1 MSKPHVHALSSAR
14 KYGGHPDDY
23 MAIHQMMDSSKNGIA
38 DNRHR
43 VFTHNSWFI
52 SPNGPLETMFGVTI
66 KNSDG
71 RDVSV
76 RDIGEQHILED
87 FGGRFIP
94 TPQDY
99 LEKLPYEEWM
109 NNGKGAS
116 PPSCRGLAEAK
127 QVHARIKKP
136 RHLLD

>member
-1 MSKPHVHALSSAR
+1 LTHQLLCNPLLGGTMSKPYVHAKSSVR
-14 KYGGHPDDY
+14 RFGGTVEDY
-23 MAIHQMMDSSKNGIA
+23 LPIHQLMDSSKNGIA

-52 SPNGPLETMFGVTI
+52 AAGGPLEMIFGVVI

-71 RDVSV
+71 REVSV

-99 LEKLPYEEWM
+99 LEKLPYESWM
-109 NNGKGAS
+109 
-116 PPSCRGLAEAK
+116 
-127 QVHARIKKP
+127 
-136 RHLLD
+136 